1 MSNIVLTL
9 GNSTPYTLLTEWPK
23 TVTSCTANPQMA
35 LIFKRRGCWRVYSAK
50 ACTTNCGISEN
61 EQGHINISIPQ
72 YVDTLMGWGGEY
84 RSVGAMENKILT
96 TKMVNGGLICCINH
110 DRVDQ
115 LQWRN
120 RQKLRDRKRDRRR
133 SSATPQARTF
143 WRKHRQLNI
152 SLEIYKLINTELIPA
167 ENRVYPCE
175 YTIFLI
181 FLIFWHQPN
190 DSWKNYLFFF

>member
-23 TVTSCTANPQMA
+23 TVTSCTANPQTA

-96 TKMVNGGLICCINH
+96 TKMVNGGGSLFVASITIELINYNDETDKNWGIANEIDADH
-110 DRVDQ
+110 
-115 LQWRN
+115 L
-120 RQKLRDRKRDRRR
+120 LL
-133 SSATPQARTF
+133 
-143 WRKHRQLNI
+143 HRQ
-152 SLEIYKLINTELIPA
+152 ERFDGNTD
-167 ENRVYPCE
+167 N
-175 YTIFLI
+175 
-181 FLIFWHQPN
+181 
-190 DSWKNYLFFF
+190 